1 MVDHEV
7 DDPRLDHA
15 AAVPRAPRARALAR
29 GESADEPNVSGEP
42 AQRDQERSEFA
53 ARCDAIEEAY
63 EFMLAYA
70 AQGLPHEQ
78 GSASG
83 SQIREFL
90 RTCERALDGLADA
103 AGRSVRQMDLDDP
116 APYDAFV
123 SVLDHD
129 ARNARAAVR
138 LVLAQP
144 SIGSQLVDNLNASSH
159 VRAVL
164 TDVFLLDEALKR

>member
-1 MVDHEV
+1 V
-7 DDPRLDHA
+7 A
-15 AAVPRAPRARALAR
+15 
-29 GESADEPNVSGEP
+29 GEP
-42 AQRDQERSEFA
+42 SEQATSEFS
-53 ARCDAIEEAY
+53 ARCNAIEEAY

-78 GSASG
+78 GSTSG

-90 RTCERALDGLADA
+90 RKCEQALDGLADA
-103 AGRSVRQMDLDDP
+103 AGRAVRHMDRDAP
-116 APYDAFV
+116 APYEAFV

-129 ARNARAAVR
+129 ARNARAAVT

-164 TDVFLLDEALKR
+164 TDLFLLDEALKP

>member
-1 MVDHEV
+1 MSG
-7 DDPRLDHA
+7 DPA
-15 AAVPRAPRARALAR
+15 AAP
-29 GESADEPNVSGEP
+29 STSTF
-42 AQRDQERSEFA
+42 S

-78 GSASG
+78 GSAAG

-90 RTCERALDGLADA
+90 RKCEQALDGLADA
-103 AGRSVRQMDLDDP
+103 AVHAARQLGVEAA
-116 APYDAFV
+116 APYDAFIAV
-123 SVLDHD
+123 VDHD

-144 SIGSQLVDNLNASSH
+144 TIGSQLVDNLNASSH
-159 VRAVL
+159 LRAVL
-164 TDVFLLDEALKR
+164 TDVFLLDDALKR

>member
-1 MVDHEV
+1 
-7 DDPRLDHA
+7 
-15 AAVPRAPRARALAR
+15 
-29 GESADEPNVSGEP
+29 VSGEP
-42 AQRDQERSEFA
+42 TSTSSVASSEFA

-70 AQGLPHEQ
+70 AQGLPHEH
-78 GSASG
+78 GSTSG

-90 RTCERALDGLADA
+90 RKCEQALDGLADA
-103 AGRSVRQMDLDDP
+103 AGRSVRQQDLETTD
-116 APYDAFV
+116 PYDAFV

-129 ARNARAAVR
+129 ARHARAAVR

-159 VRAVL
+159 LRAVL
-164 TDVFLLDEALKR
+164 TDVFLFDEALKK

>member
-1 MVDHEV
+1 M
-7 DDPRLDHA
+7 
-15 AAVPRAPRARALAR
+15 
-29 GESADEPNVSGEP
+29 SGEP
-42 AQRDQERSEFA
+42 ASTSSTSAFST
-53 ARCDAIEEAY
+53 RCDAIEEAY

-78 GSASG
+78 GSAAG

-90 RTCERALDGLADA
+90 RKCEQALDGLADA
-103 AGRSVRQMDLDDP
+103 AAGAARQVNATD
-116 APYDAFV
+116 AATYEAFV
-123 SVLDHD
+123 TVLDHD

-159 VRAVL
+159 LRAVL
-164 TDVFLLDEALKR
+164 TDLFLLDEALKR

>member
-1 MVDHEV
+1 MTE
-7 DDPRLDHA
+7 PIPA
-15 AAVPRAPRARALAR
+15 SSTASSPAP
-29 GESADEPNVSGEP
+29 GDEGSAFST
-42 AQRDQERSEFA
+42 
-53 ARCDAIEEAY
+53 RCDAIEEAY

-90 RTCERALDGLADA
+90 RKCERALDGLADA
-103 AGRSVRQMDLDDP
+103 ARRSVRDLEGAEA
-116 APYDAFV
+116 APFEAFV
-123 SVLDHD
+123 DVLDRD

-159 VRAVL
+159 LRAVL
-164 TDVFLLDEALKR
+164 TDFFLLDEALKR

>member
-1 MVDHEV
+1 
-7 DDPRLDHA
+7 
-15 AAVPRAPRARALAR
+15 VP
-29 GESADEPNVSGEP
+29 GEP
-42 AQRDQERSEFA
+42 TPTWSTSSSPAPSDRARSEFA
-53 ARCDAIEEAY
+53 ARCNAIEEAY

-70 AQGLPHEQ
+70 AQGLPHEH
-78 GSASG
+78 GSTSG

-90 RTCERALDGLADA
+90 RKCEQALDGLADA
-103 AGRSVRQMDLDDP
+103 AGRSVHQAALEEP

-129 ARNARAAVR
+129 ARHAKAAVR

>member
-1 MVDHEV
+1 MTSKPIPDSSTASSPSPGDEGS
-7 DDPRLDHA
+7 A
-15 AAVPRAPRARALAR
+15 A
-29 GESADEPNVSGEP
+29 
-42 AQRDQERSEFA
+42 FA

-90 RTCERALDGLADA
+90 RKCERALDGLADA
-103 AGRSVRQMDLDDP
+103 ARRSVRDLEGAEA
-116 APYDAFV
+116 APFEAFV
-123 SVLDHD
+123 DVLDRD

-159 VRAVL
+159 LRAVL
-164 TDVFLLDEALKR
+164 TDFFLLDEALKR

>member
-1 MVDHEV
+1 M
-7 DDPRLDHA
+7 
-15 AAVPRAPRARALAR
+15 
-29 GESADEPNVSGEP
+29 SGEP
-42 AQRDQERSEFA
+42 TPTSSTASSPAPGDEARSEFA
-53 ARCDAIEEAY
+53 ARCDTIEEAY

-70 AQGLPHEQ
+70 AQGLPHEH
-78 GSASG
+78 GSTSG

-90 RTCERALDGLADA
+90 RRCEQALDGLADA
-103 AGRSVRQMDLDDP
+103 AGRSVRQVDLEEP

-164 TDVFLLDEALKR
+164 TDLFLLDEALKR